1 MGCVHCKNRV
11 FFVISQ
17 STYYK
22 QVKTDKI
29 KVGIIG
35 LNPDG
40 QWASTSHLPA
50 LRHLSDTFE
59 IIGVANS
66 THESAVKAANVLQI
80 PIAFEHPAALIASAE
95 IALVVITVKVPY
107 HYDLVKAALEAGKH
121 VYCEHPLGNGLIET
135 EELAAIAERKN
146 VVAAVGTQMVV
157 SPEVIYLEHLIKEGY
172 VGRVL
177 STTLIGSG
185 GPWSDEAL
193 AADYYLYDKSNGA
206 TMLTIPL
213 GHTLA
218 GVTKVLGGFDTLT
231 AKMTT
236 NFTTVK
242 LTDSGEI
249 KPKTAEDQIMV
260 IGRLKNGAAIAIH
273 YRGGVSRGTNLLW
286 EINGTEGDIQVTGPL
301 GHGQFA
307 PLTIWAAQGE
317 DRELQALAVPNEM
330 LEGLPNDPVVRNVMQ
345 VYKSVAADIRNKTKT
360 APSFTDAV
368 VLGRLLN
375 DIEQSS
381 GEKRNSVFEP

>member
-1 MGCVHCKNRV
+1 M
-11 FFVISQ
+11 
-17 STYYK
+17 
-22 QVKTDKI
+22 KTEKI
-29 KVGIIG
+29 KVGVIG
-35 LNPDG
+35 LNPDS
-40 QWASTSHLPA
+40 QWASKSHLPA

-66 THESAVKAANVLQI
+66 THESAVKAADVLQI
-80 PIAFEHPAALIASAE
+80 PIAYETPDALIASADIE
-95 IALVVITVKVPY
+95 LVVITVKVPY

-121 VYCEHPLGNGLIET
+121 VYCEHPLGNGLPET
-135 EELAAIAERKN
+135 EQLAAIAEREN

-157 SPEVIYLEHLIKEGY
+157 SPEVIYLDRLIKDGY

-185 GPWSDEAL
+185 GPWSDQAI
-193 AADYYLYDKSNGA
+193 AADYYLYDKTNGA

-218 GVTKVLGGFDTLT
+218 GVTKVLGDFDTLT
-231 AKMTT
+231 AKMIN

-242 LTDSGEI
+242 LKDSDKI

-260 IGRLKNGAAIAIH
+260 IGQLKNGAAISIH

-301 GHGQFA
+301 GHGQFV
-307 PLTIWAAQGE
+307 PLTIRGARGE
-317 DRELQALAVPNEM
+317 DRELQPFSIPNEM
-330 LEGLPNDPVVRNVMQ
+330 FEGLPDDPVIRNVAQ
-345 VYKSVAADIRNKTKT
+345 VYKRLAADIKNKTKT
-360 APSFTDAV
+360 APSFDDAV
-368 VLGRLLN
+368 LLGRLISE
-375 DIEQSS
+375 IEQSS
-381 GEKRNSVFEP
+381 KLNQPSEST